1 MTNNINT
8 SFWQGKRVFITGHT
22 GFKGSWLS
30 IWLNHLGAN
39 IKGYSLKPETPN
51 NIFTIAKVC
60 DFTESDFSNVKDLN
74 QLKKSIQSFKPEI
87 VVHMA
92 AQPLVLESYLNPIET
107 YAVNVLGTANIL
119 EACRE
124 CPSIKA
130 VLNITTDKCYENFE
144 QTKGYKEGDPMGGH
158 DPYSSSKGCSELV
171 TTAYKKSF
179 YEKINCGLASVRAG
193 NVIGGGDWAN
203 NRLIPDILKSFEDKK
218 TLIIRNPKAIRPWQH
233 VLEPLSGYIMLLER
247 LYNEPAK
254 YSSGW
259 NFGPDDKDTKSVE
272 WILNY
277 ISESLPEFRWE
288 INEGNKP
295 HEAQLLSLDISKA
308 KNDLNWSPKWSIEKA
323 LENILL
329 WHKLWTSGNDMHQ
342 ACLDEIYDYNI

>member
-107 YAVNVLGTANIL
+107 YAVNVLGTAHIL

-193 NVIGGGDWAN
+193 NVIGGGDWAD
-203 NRLIPDILKSFEDKK
+203 NRLIPDILKSFKDKN

-277 ISESLPEFRWE
+277 ISKSLPEFRWE

-308 KNDLNWSPKWSIEKA
+308 KNNLNWSPKWSIEKA

-329 WHKLWTSGNDMHQ
+329 WNKLWMSGNDMHQ